1 MFGLITEPSVRAHA
15 ERVAD
20 LLRGAGQFGPDSRL
34 GIAYSGGV
42 DSAVLLALAV
52 GTLGRDAVVGI
63 LAVSESL
70 ARRERAAAH
79 ALAAEIGADLEELP
93 TGEVARADYAAN
105 PVTRCYFCRDE
116 MFGRISDEATTR
128 LRLAAVAYGENADDA
143 LRIDRP
149 GAEAA
154 TEYGVLRPLADA
166 GLAKADV
173 RAVARALGLSVAD
186 KPAAPCLA
194 SRIPHG
200 EPVTPEKLRQ
210 IEDAEDALH
219 DLGFGEVR
227 VRHHGDT
234 ARIEVPS
241 ADLPRLIE
249 QHEAALAGVR
259 DAGFRTVT
267 VDLAGLSS
275 GLFTLQ
281 IMKAGSHG

>member
-1 MFGLITEPSVRAHA
+1 MHSGITDPHARERAA
-15 ERVAD
+15 AVSARLTAAGPF
-20 LLRGAGQFGPDSRL
+20 GAGRRL

-52 GTLGRDAVVGI
+52 RTLGRDAVVGI

-79 ALAAEIGADLEELP
+79 ALADEIGADVAEIA
-93 TGEVARADYAAN
+93 TGEVAREDYAAN
-105 PVTRCYFCRDE
+105 PVTRCYSCKDE
-116 MFGRISDEATTR
+116 MFTRIDADAARS
-128 LRLAAVAYGENADDA
+128 LSLAAVAYGENADDA
-143 LRIDRP
+143 TRIDRP

-154 TEYGVLRPLADA
+154 TAHGVLRPLADA
-166 GLAKADV
+166 GLTKADV

-200 EPVTPEKLRQ
+200 ERVTPEKLRQ
-210 IEDAEDALH
+210 IEDAEDALLA
-219 DLGFGEVR
+219 LGFSEVR

-234 ARIEVPS
+234 ARIEVPP
-241 ADLPRLIE
+241 ADLARLVE
-249 QHEAALAGVR
+249 VREAALAGMR
-259 DAGFRTVT
+259 AAGFRTVS

-275 GLFTLQ
+275 GAFTLQ
-281 IMKAGSHG
+281 ILGTHG